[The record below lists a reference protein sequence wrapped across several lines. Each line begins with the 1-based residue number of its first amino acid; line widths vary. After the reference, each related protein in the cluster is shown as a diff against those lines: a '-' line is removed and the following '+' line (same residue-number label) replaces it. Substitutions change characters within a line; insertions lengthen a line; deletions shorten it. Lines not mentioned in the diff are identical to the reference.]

1 MKLGSEV
8 HGYLP
13 EEPSR
18 QREQQVRRPCGRS
31 GHGAFMGIG
40 EAGVAGWSERGGA
53 WYETGVEGSAGPGD
67 ISSGVWREVM
77 GGNVTPDESDRM

>member
-1 MKLGSEV
+1 
-8 HGYLP
+8 
-13 EEPSR
+13 
-18 QREQQVRRPCGRS
+18 
-31 GHGAFMGIG
+31 MGLG